1 MKVKEIFDLSIKKGI
16 ENDFRTKKEIND
28 FLKRKEEAFKELSKD
43 EKQYFDKEE
52 LVNPYAD
59 SAIHYDNK
67 KEVKKVLAGIDIT
80 IGGLLLA
87 KELKADLIINH
98 HPIGKALSKLDDV
111 MSLQVDVYEK
121 FGVPVNI
128 AEKLIQKKISEVS
141 RGINPANH
149 YNIIDAAKLLNI
161 NLINIHTPA
170 DNCVAQL
177 VTQKIEK
184 NKPHFIKD
192 VLKTLME
199 IPEYQEAKRRTLGPV
214 LFSGNPGSRCG
225 KVIVSEMTGG
235 TEGAKEIYQALANV
249 GIGTVIGM
257 HQSEAHRKSAE
268 EAHINVVIAG
278 HISSDSVGMNIIL
291 DELEKKKIEIIAFGG
306 LTRFSRNNNR

>member
-1 MKVKEIFDLSIKKGI
+1 MKVREIFDLSIKKGI
-16 ENDFRTKKEIND
+16 ENDFRTKKEIEE
-28 FLKRKEEAFKELSKD
+28 FLKRKKEAFKELPEN
-43 EKQYFDKEE
+43 EKQYFDQEE

-59 SAIHYDNK
+59 SAIHHDNK

-87 KELKADLIINH
+87 KELEVDLIINH

-111 MSLQVDVYEK
+111 MSLQVDAYEK

-128 AEKLIQKKISEVS
+128 AEKLTHKRISEVS
-141 RGINPANH
+141 RGVNPANH
-149 YNIIDAAKLLNI
+149 YSVIDAARLLDI

-177 VTQKIEK
+177 VTKAIQ
-184 NKPHFIKD
+184 NSKPRYVKD
-192 VLKTLME
+192 VIKTLME
-199 IPEYQEAKRRTLGPV
+199 IPEYQEAKRRTVGPV
-214 LFSGNPGSRCG
+214 LFAGTPQSRCG

-235 TEGAKEIYQALANV
+235 TEGAKEIYQALANA

-268 EAHINVVIAG
+268 KAHINVVVAG

-291 DELEKKKIEIIAFGG
+291 DELEKKGIEIISFGG
-306 LTRFSRNNNR
+306 LTRFSRNK